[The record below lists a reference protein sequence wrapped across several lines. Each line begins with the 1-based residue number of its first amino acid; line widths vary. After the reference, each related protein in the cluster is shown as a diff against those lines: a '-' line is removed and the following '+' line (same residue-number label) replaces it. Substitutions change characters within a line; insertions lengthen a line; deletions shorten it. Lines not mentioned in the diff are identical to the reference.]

1 MIDVDNDEWFD
12 QWIDEY
18 DDGVL
23 SVTDDGSESDC
34 ANCVDCETAD
44 CSNCEKN
51 AICVKCTN
59 CRGCR
64 NRRCDTNLT
73 SNTPAV
79 KTQIQKIIQN
89 VVRVQSSLYTMNVG
103 ALNAYRNP
111 YVTWNRMSDRGQASV
126 QKTYVPG
133 GGGQLGGNS
142 TRSAITRCRPGALSP
157 GGVGCD
163 IKHNSY
169 DRYLNRLKGRGPLR
183 RGIDAKTPPISG
195 GKVVNFS
202 IVSRC
207 ICPSL

>member
-1 MIDVDNDEWFD
+1 MDNDAWFD
-12 QWIDEY
+12 QLIDEY
-18 DDGVL
+18 DDDIVL
-23 SVTDDGSESDC
+23 DC
-34 ANCVDCETAD
+34 TKCIDCETAD

-51 AICVKCTN
+51 AICKKCKN
-59 CRGCR
+59 CHGCSY
-64 NRRCDTNLT
+64 RRCDTNLT
-73 SNTPAV
+73 SDTPAV
-79 KTQIQKIIQN
+79 KMQIQKIIQK

-183 RGIDAKTPPISG
+183 HGVPFIGAKAQPISG

-202 IVSRC
+202 IVSNC
-207 ICPSL
+207 NCPFL